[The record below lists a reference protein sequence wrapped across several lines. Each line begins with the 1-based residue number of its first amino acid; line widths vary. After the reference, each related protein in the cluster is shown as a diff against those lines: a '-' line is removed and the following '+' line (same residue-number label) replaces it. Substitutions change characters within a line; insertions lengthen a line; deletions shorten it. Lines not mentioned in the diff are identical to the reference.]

1 MNKIESIVLNDKKIL
16 INICDKD
23 NIVSDV
29 DANIMLDN
37 NVNAI
42 DIIES
47 IKLPKKPG
55 LITLSDY
62 DIYNYFHNSG
72 NWRAEIFRFTGK
84 IDFGNLKERISNTKK
99 MYIAV
104 LVGLDVSLF
113 DIYDMIESIHDGL
126 DCEILVMP
134 APDDKL
140 NDNEIKVSVFYKD

>member
-72 NWRAEIFRFTGK
+72 NWRAEIFRFIGK

-113 DIYDMIESIHDGL
+113 DIYMI
-126 DCEILVMP
+126 
-134 APDDKL
+134 
-140 NDNEIKVSVFYKD
+140 